1 MAQQA
6 NIVAYDG
13 NSTPVIRYFAP
24 DGIERVDAQSTIAN
38 WREALQ
44 STSMNT
50 QARVAVKRQ
59 KLKSGVQVSTLEVVI
74 PVPEVPTGG
83 TPEGYAAPPK
93 AAYEDRVLVIQ
104 YQHPRSTGLSRRAA
118 RQLALNIAGNIATSV
133 TPLQSGFWPE
143 LADLG
148 IFPS

>member
-1 MAQQA
+1 MAQQV
-6 NIVAYDG
+6 NIAAYDG
-13 NSTPVIRYFAP
+13 QSTPTIRYFAP
-24 DGIERVDAQSTIAN
+24 DGIERVDPQTTIAL
-38 WREALQ
+38 WRESLQ

-50 QARVAVKRQ
+50 QPKVAIKRQ
-59 KLKSGVQVSTLEVVI
+59 KLKSGVQVSTLEVVV

-93 AAYEDRVLVIQ
+93 AAYEDRVLIIQ
-104 YQHPRSTGLSRRAA
+104 YQHPRSTGLSRRVA
-118 RQLALNIAGNIATSV
+118 RQLALNIAGNITSTV
-133 TPLQSGFWPE
+133 TPATAGFWPD